1 MSIRLK
7 QLSYECENLI
17 FFPPGRCPSN
27 WNHWKQWGVM
37 VHLVTMYFSQ
47 LHSNMN
53 IYYSIQRLLR
63 NRIIPIHGYPE
74 LISKPSIFPLFTFV
88 DNLLFKQNATTFIA
102 NYSKIWQNITNYL
115 RKYWIT
121 IIPRHLSL
129 HKMLFWSAVK
139 KKCQYCSINWYQTW
153 S

>member
-1 MSIRLK
+1 
-7 QLSYECENLI
+7 
-17 FFPPGRCPSN
+17 
-27 WNHWKQWGVM
+27 M

-63 NRIIPIHGYPE
+63 NRIISIHGYPE

-102 NYSKIWQNITNYL
+102 NYSKI
-115 RKYWIT
+115 
-121 IIPRHLSL
+121 
-129 HKMLFWSAVK
+129 
-139 KKCQYCSINWYQTW
+139 
-153 S
+153 